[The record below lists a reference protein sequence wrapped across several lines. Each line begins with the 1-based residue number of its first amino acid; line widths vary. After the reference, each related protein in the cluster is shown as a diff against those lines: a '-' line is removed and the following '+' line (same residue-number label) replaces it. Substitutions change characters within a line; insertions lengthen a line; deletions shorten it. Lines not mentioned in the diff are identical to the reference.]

1 MVSERAVRYT
11 EISQYLIEEARHQLE
26 RGDLIQASE
35 KCWGAVAHAVKSVA
49 QARGWNHHRH
59 DLLRDVV
66 NQVVEERERRDLLT
80 LFSSASDMHQN
91 FYEHELYTQEVQV
104 GIDNAKTLIGDL
116 DALRDAPT
124 PPFVPQTAE
133 HRRRLRKLTRDPVP
147 LEEDISNLPP
157 VRPEPPG
164 EQ

>member
-1 MVSERAVRYT
+1 MVSVRARRHN
-11 EISQYLIEEARHQLE
+11 EISQYLIEEAQGQLE

-49 QARGWNHHRH
+49 QTRGWNHHRH

-66 NQVVEERERRDLLT
+66 AQIAEERDRPDLLT
-80 LFSSASDMHQN
+80 LFGAASIMHQN
-91 FYEHELYTQEVQV
+91 FYEHQMYDYEVQS
-104 GIDNAKTLIGDL
+104 GIDDARTLIGELEAINDS
-116 DALRDAPT
+116 
-124 PPFVPQTAE
+124 PPPSFVPRTTG

-157 VRPEPPG
+157 VRPEPLG
-164 EQ
+164 E